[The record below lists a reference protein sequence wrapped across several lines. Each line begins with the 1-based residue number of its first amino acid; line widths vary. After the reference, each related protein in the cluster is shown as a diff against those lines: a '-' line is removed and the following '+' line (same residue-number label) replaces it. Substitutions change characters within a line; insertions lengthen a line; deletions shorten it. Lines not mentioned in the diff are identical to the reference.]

1 MFVLEVLGL
10 FVGIFIK
17 VYSLSNFRMV
27 KVIKACI

>member
-10 FVGIFIK
+10 FVGK